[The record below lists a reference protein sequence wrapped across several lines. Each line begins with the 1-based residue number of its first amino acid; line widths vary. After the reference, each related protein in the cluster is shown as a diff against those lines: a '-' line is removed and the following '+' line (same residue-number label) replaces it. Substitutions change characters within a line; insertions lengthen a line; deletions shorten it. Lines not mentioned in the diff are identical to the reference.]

1 MMRKI
6 FGGAMAFSVVGAVLL
21 GGVLA
26 WQASDS
32 VSSSNAV
39 GIGGLDAT
47 ISMAPGA
54 PNGVLLGPN
63 GHTTKVALLDL
74 TNTGTFRLGFAQD
87 GQGNSISGRVLID
100 SVQPVG
106 LPDETTCGSQNFS
119 GVTVFH
125 AADANTVLA
134 RFGDN
139 GASMPG
145 ALAVNMSVAPGAP
158 DSCQSDVVSWTAI
171 VQMVT
176 LGN

>member
-32 VSSSNAV
+32 VSGQNSV
-39 GIGGLDAT
+39 GQGGLDAT
-47 ISMAPGA
+47 ISAAQGA
-54 PNGVLLGPN
+54 PTGVLLGPN
-63 GHTTKVALLDL
+63 GNTVKVALLNL
-74 TNTGTFRLGFAQD
+74 QNTGSFRLGFAKD
-87 GQGNSISGRVLID
+87 NQGNSISGRVLID
-100 SVQPVG
+100 SVTPIG

-125 AADANTVLA
+125 AADANTVLNA
-134 RFGDN
+134 LGDN
-139 GASMPG
+139 GSG
-145 ALAVNMSVAPGAP
+145 LNHALAVNMTVAANAP
-158 DSCQSDVVSWTAI
+158 DSCQSDLVSWTAT